1 MLMRDGSLTKEKID
15 RTAISLFVR
24 KGIAETTI
32 RDIASEAEI
41 AEGTLY
47 RHYPSKETMAWE
59 LFIENFI
66 VLGRTLNEVQK
77 EKQGTREKLA
87 AMVRYFCSVFEKD
100 SDVFSYLFLVRH
112 QHMQKLTP
120 RVPNPYLV
128 FRAVIREGIARGE
141 VPKQD
146 IDVATSMVMGLALQL
161 IDSRILGQRIRQ
173 PMETLTDTIVDAV
186 YRVLGV

>member
-1 MLMRDGSLTKEKID
+1 MRDGSQTKEKID
-15 RTAISLFVR
+15 RTAIRLFVR

-32 RDIASEAEI
+32 RDIAAEAEI

-47 RHYPSKETMAWE
+47 RHYPSKDAMAWE

-66 VLGRTLNEVQK
+66 VLGTTLNDIQK
-77 EKQGTREKLA
+77 EQQGTRAKLA
-87 AMVRYFCSVFEKD
+87 AMIRYFCSVFEKD
-100 SDVFSYLFLVRH
+100 SDVFSYLFLMRH

-120 RVPNPYLV
+120 RIPNPYLV
-128 FRAVIREGIARGE
+128 FRAVIREGMARGE

-146 IDVATSMVMGLALQL
+146 IDVATSMVMGLALQV

-173 PMETLTDTIVDAV
+173 PMETLTDTIVSKV
-186 YRVLGV
+186 YRVLEV

>member
-1 MLMRDGSLTKEKID
+1 MRDGSRTREKID
-15 RTAISLFVR
+15 RTAIGLFVR

-32 RDIASEAEI
+32 RDIATEAEI

-47 RHYPSKETMAWE
+47 RHYPSKEALAWE
-59 LFIENFI
+59 LFIENFK
-66 VLGRTLNEVQK
+66 VLGQK
-77 EKQGTREKLA
+77 LSEIQKAQQGTREKLA
-87 AMVRYFCSVFEKD
+87 AMIRYFCSVFEKD

-112 QHMQKLTP
+112 QHMLKLTP

-146 IDVATSMVMGLALQL
+146 IDVATSMVMGLTLQL
-161 IDSRILGQRIRQ
+161 IDSRILGRRIQQ
-173 PMETLTDTIVDAV
+173 PMETLADTIVAAV
-186 YRVLGV
+186 YRVLSV